1 MFGAPV
7 GSKEAEGSLS
17 NSLTVLYCLP
27 SEVPAT
33 NVNLKR
39 TIEMKGYLN
48 EAEKFK
54 NFLSMFNFSG
64 FS

>member
-17 NSLTVLYCLP
+17 NSPTVLYCLP

-48 EAEKFK
+48 EAEKF
-54 NFLSMFNFSG
+54 
-64 FS
+64 